1 MAAPAL
7 AACRT
12 GGALMPMLEIS
23 GLTVGFEAAA
33 PPVLAGIDLTIED
46 GETVAL
52 VGESGSGKSLT
63 ALSIM
68 RLLPRGAVV
77 RSGGISFEQQDVL
90 AMPAR
95 RLNRLRGGEI
105 AMLFQQPLAMLDP
118 TATVGSQ
125 VAEAVSLHTGLAAAA
140 AWNRVIDLFRD
151 VGIPAPEAR
160 AAGYAHQLSGGMAQ
174 RVMIAA
180 ALAGNPRL
188 LIADEPTT
196 ALDVTVQ
203 LQILQLLA
211 REREA
216 RRLATLLITHDLSV
230 VAAMAHRILVL
241 YAGRVVEE
249 GTRQE
254 ILERPLHPYT
264 QALVRASLLRADADG
279 SLFAIRGALSR
290 DDAGA
295 PGCRFLP
302 RCATAEQLGLHARC
316 AAHEPT
322 LEAGDEAGHR
332 VRCCAPGRIA
342 APEAAAPRAARPAA
356 SGTAVSL
363 DAVSKQYRL
372 GGLLTVRPLDQVS
385 LEIRQGEVLG
395 LVGESGCGKSTLAR
409 VLLHMTPASAG
420 AITAVGHDYARLRGR
435 GLKHLYRDAQ
445 LIFQDPVGALDP
457 RMRLGESLGAALLHN
472 RPGTPESR
480 RAAVL
485 DMLRAVGLPEWFH
498 DRLPRE
504 CSGGQLQRAMIARA
518 LLMGPRLLVCDEP
531 TSALD
536 ASIRAQILNLL
547 RHLRDSHDLTM
558 LMISHDL
565 RVVRHLCDRVAVMYL
580 GEIVEVADTEALF
593 RAPAHPYTQAL
604 LAASLLEEHGLACG
618 MGRVRGE
625 PPSPLNPPPGCRYH
639 TRCHLAD
646 TRCADAHPALDDRRP
661 GHAVRCWHWRSA
673 LAEAEAMAAPVLAH
687 GAPAEPGRALE
698 GA

>member
-1 MAAPAL
+1 
-7 AACRT
+7 
-12 GGALMPMLEIS
+12 MPLLDIR
-23 GLTVGFEAAA
+23 GLTVGFGGTAQ
-33 PPVLAGIDLTIED
+33 PVLAGIDLAIED

-68 RLLPRGAVV
+68 RLLPRGAAVQAG
-77 RSGGISFEQQDVL
+77 SISFEQQDVL

-125 VAEAVSLHTGLAAAA
+125 VAEAVSLHTGLAGAV
-140 AWNRVIDLFRD
+140 AWGRVIELFRD

-249 GTRQE
+249 GTRRE

-264 QALVRASLLRADADG
+264 QALVRASLLRAEADG
-279 SLFAIRGALSR
+279 ALFAIRGTLSR
-290 DDAGA
+290 DDLGTQ
-295 PGCRFLP
+295 GCRFLA
-302 RCATAEQLGLHARC
+302 RCATADRLDLHASC
-316 AAHEPT
+316 AAHEPG
-322 LEAGDEAGHR
+322 LNGADAPGHR
-332 VRCCAPGRIA
+332 VRCCAPGRSATQDA
-342 APEAAAPRAARPAA
+342 ATLRAARPAA

-363 DAVSKQYRL
+363 EAVSKHYRL
-372 GGLLTVRPLDQVS
+372 GGMLTVRPLDQVS

-420 AITAVGHDYARLRGR
+420 AIKAVGHDYAHLRGR
-435 GLKHLYRDAQ
+435 DLKHLYRDAQ

-472 RPGTPESR
+472 APGTPESR
-480 RAAVL
+480 REAVL

-504 CSGGQLQRAMIARA
+504 CSGGQLQRAVIARA

-547 RHLRDSHDLTM
+547 RQLRDSHDLTM

-580 GEIVEVADTEALF
+580 GEIVELADTETLF

-618 MGRVRGE
+618 MARVQGE
-625 PPSPLNPPPGCRYH
+625 PPSPLNLPPGCRYH

-646 TRCADAHPALDDRRP
+646 ARCADEHPALDPIQP
-661 GHAVRCWHWRSA
+661 GQVARCWNWQAARA
-673 LAEAEAMAAPVLAH
+673 VVEAMAP
-687 GAPAEPGRALE
+687 PGRELA
-698 GA
+698 GT